1 MIELIPYEAKK
12 ILETL
17 NRSGFEAYLVGGCV
31 RDLILGKKP
40 KDYDITSNAAPDDI
54 IRIFG
59 EKNTIPTGLKFG
71 TVTVLMNKMPFEITH
86 YRCDGEYTDHRSPD
100 DVSFVSDIHLDLCR
114 RDFTMNAIALAP
126 DGTLIDDFNG
136 ISHIKEGKIVCVGNP
151 HERFSE
157 DALRILRAVRFSSE
171 LGFEIEKSTSDA
183 IHELAPTLKNIS
195 AERIQAELNRILCGK
210 NCPHILHKYCDVI
223 FVFIP
228 ELEKAYG
235 FKQYTPYHKF
245 TVWHHTAKAV
255 ESIPPITTLRL
266 TMLLHDV
273 AKPSM
278 FQMDEKGVGHFQGH
292 DKAGAEMAETIL
304 RRLKYDNKTISEVC
318 TLIRFHSVRP
328 KNDVEIKKMISQI
341 GTELFFS
348 LIAVNRADNSAKND
362 FVTANIDRFDDIE
375 KRANQLIENGQC
387 FFIKQLAINGNDLK
401 SLGINGK
408 KTGDTLKLLLNLVL
422 EDKIENNYQDLISKA
437 GEIAKNE

>member
-71 TVTVLMNKMPFEITH
+71 TVTVLMHKMPFEITH

-210 NCPHILHKYCDVI
+210 NCPHILHK
-223 FVFIP
+223 
-228 ELEKAYG
+228 LK
-235 FKQYTPYHKF
+235 
-245 TVWHHTAKAV
+245 
-255 ESIPPITTLRL
+255 TT
-266 TMLLHDV
+266 
-273 AKPSM
+273 
-278 FQMDEKGVGHFQGH
+278 
-292 DKAGAEMAETIL
+292 
-304 RRLKYDNKTISEVC
+304 
-318 TLIRFHSVRP
+318 
-328 KNDVEIKKMISQI
+328 KNQ
-341 GTELFFS
+341 
-348 LIAVNRADNSAKND
+348 
-362 FVTANIDRFDDIE
+362 
-375 KRANQLIENGQC
+375 
-387 FFIKQLAINGNDLK
+387 
-401 SLGINGK
+401 
-408 KTGDTLKLLLNLVL
+408 
-422 EDKIENNYQDLISKA
+422 
-437 GEIAKNE
+437 